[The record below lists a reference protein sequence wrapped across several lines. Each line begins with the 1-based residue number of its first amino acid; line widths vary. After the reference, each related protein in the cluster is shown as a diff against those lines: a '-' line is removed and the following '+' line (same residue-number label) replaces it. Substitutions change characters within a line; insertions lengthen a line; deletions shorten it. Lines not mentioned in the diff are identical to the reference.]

1 MLCMGHL
8 LIHNGV
14 LKGVEKKLA
23 LIRKMNVFLLQYS
36 LIHQVYKYLKANM
49 FNDQGIDPTLI
60 EKIATRLPQRG
71 I

>member
-1 MLCMGHL
+1 
-8 LIHNGV
+8 
-14 LKGVEKKLA
+14 
-23 LIRKMNVFLLQYS
+23 MNVFLLQYS